1 VQSVPPLLH
10 KPQLGLRPSIV
21 SLLLRMIMS
30 FIMLGALEVQQ
41 SGKDR
46 AEVVSLSGVFRIIP
60 LKGLK
65 SRLRFDGT
73 SSPKLT
79 KDSCLRR
86 EYSGYRT
93 R

>member
-1 VQSVPPLLH
+1 
-10 KPQLGLRPSIV
+10 
-21 SLLLRMIMS
+21 MS